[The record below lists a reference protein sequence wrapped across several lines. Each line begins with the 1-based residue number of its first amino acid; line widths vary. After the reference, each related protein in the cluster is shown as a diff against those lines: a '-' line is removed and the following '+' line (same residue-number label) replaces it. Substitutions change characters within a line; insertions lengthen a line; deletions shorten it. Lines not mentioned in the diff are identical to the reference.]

1 MPAERPIILTGAA
14 SGIGRAAAEQL
25 AAKSRVLAL
34 VDVHADGLHEVVA
47 KCQKHSPQTR
57 SFGCDV
63 GDQSA
68 VERVYEKIREELG
81 APGILINCAG
91 IGRFAPFLEI
101 EPAEW
106 ERMFHVNVMGAVF
119 FTRAVLP
126 GMLAAGEGLII
137 NVSSRMA
144 IDPHPNTTAY
154 AASKAAILAF
164 SKALAM
170 EVKDRGIKVTL
181 LAPGGAKTNIAT
193 PKHEGYLEPPARL
206 PTRLFI
212 SRRTRRRTHGCAIS
226 QSCRLVFDGRSKSFS

>member
-1 MPAERPIILTGAA
+1 MPAERPMILTGAA

-34 VDVHADGLHEVVA
+34 VDVQEESLHQVVVA
-47 KCQKHSPQTR
+47 CQKHSPQTR
-57 SFGCDV
+57 GFVCNV
-63 GDQSA
+63 ADQSS
-68 VERVYEKIREELG
+68 VERTYEAIREELG
-81 APGILINCAG
+81 VAGILINCAG

-101 EPAEW
+101 EPEEW
-106 ERMFHVNVMGAVF
+106 ERMFRVNVMGTVF
-119 FTRAVLP
+119 FTRAALP

-193 PKHEGYLEPPARL
+193 PKHEGYLEPRTIAEAIVYVTENTAKNAWVRDLTIL
-206 PTRLFI
+206 PLGF
-212 SRRTRRRTHGCAIS
+212 
-226 QSCRLVFDGRSKSFS
+226 

>member
-1 MPAERPIILTGAA
+1 MGAERPIVLTGAA
-14 SGIGRAAAEQL
+14 SGIGRATAEQL
-25 AAKSRVLAL
+25 AAKSHVLAL
-34 VDVHADGLHEVVA
+34 VDVHVDGLRQVA
-47 KCQKHSPQTR
+47 AACQKHSPRTQ
-57 SFGCDV
+57 GLACDI
-63 GDQSA
+63 GDQTA
-68 VERVYEKIREELG
+68 VGRVYEKIREELG
-81 APGILINCAG
+81 PAGILINCAG

-106 ERMFHVNVMGAVF
+106 ERMFRVNVMGTLF

-126 GMLAAGEGLII
+126 DMLAAREGLII

-170 EVKDRGIKVTL
+170 EVKERGIKVTV

-193 PKHEGYLEPPARL
+193 PKHEGYLEPGVIADAIVYITENTAKNAWVRDLTIL
-206 PTRLFI
+206 PLGF
-212 SRRTRRRTHGCAIS
+212 
-226 QSCRLVFDGRSKSFS
+226 

>member
-14 SGIGRAAAEQL
+14 SGIGRATAEQL
-25 AAKSRVLAL
+25 AARSRVLAL
-34 VDVHADGLHEVVA
+34 VDVQAESLHQVVA
-47 KCQKHSPQTR
+47 TCKKHSPR
-57 SFGCDV
+57 SRGFVCDV
-63 GDQSA
+63 ADQSS
-68 VERVYEKIREELG
+68 VERAYKAIREELG
-81 APGILINCAG
+81 AAGILINCAG

-101 EPAEW
+101 ETGEW
-106 ERMFHVNVMGAVF
+106 ERMFRVNVMGAVF
-119 FTRAVLP
+119 FTRAALP
-126 GMLAAGEGLII
+126 SMLAAGEGLII

-193 PKHEGYLEPPARL
+193 PKHEGYLEPRTIAEAIVYVTENTAKNAWVRDLTIL
-206 PTRLFI
+206 PLGF
-212 SRRTRRRTHGCAIS
+212 
-226 QSCRLVFDGRSKSFS
+226 

>member
-34 VDVHADGLHEVVA
+34 VDVHADGLHQVVA
-47 KCQKHSPQTR
+47 TCQRHSPRTR
-57 SFGCDV
+57 GFGCDV
-63 GDQSA
+63 ADQSA
-68 VERVYEKIREELG
+68 VERIYEKIRDELG
-81 APGILINCAG
+81 AAGILINCAG

-106 ERMFHVNVMGAVF
+106 ERMFRVNVMGTVF

-154 AASKAAILAF
+154 AATKAAILAF

-170 EVKDRGIKVTL
+170 EVKDHGIKVTL

-193 PKHEGYLEPPARL
+193 PKHEGYLEPGAIADAIVYITENTAKNAWVRDLTIL
-206 PTRLFI
+206 PLGF
-212 SRRTRRRTHGCAIS
+212 
-226 QSCRLVFDGRSKSFS
+226 

>member
-1 MPAERPIILTGAA
+1 MPAEGPVILTGAA

-25 AAKSRVLAL
+25 AGKSRVLAL
-34 VDVHADGLHEVVA
+34 VDVHSESLHQVVA
-47 KCQKHSPQTR
+47 ACQKR
-57 SFGCDV
+57 SARTQGFCCDV
-63 GDQSA
+63 ADQLA
-68 VERVYEKIREELG
+68 VERIYEKIRDELG

-106 ERMFHVNVMGAVF
+106 ERMFRINVMGTVF
-119 FTRAVLP
+119 FTRAALP
-126 GMLAAGEGLII
+126 AMLAAGEGLII
-137 NVSSRMA
+137 NVGSRMA

-193 PKHEGYLEPPARL
+193 PKHEGYLEADAIADAIVYITENTAKNAWVRDLTIL
-206 PTRLFI
+206 PLGF
-212 SRRTRRRTHGCAIS
+212 
-226 QSCRLVFDGRSKSFS
+226 

>member
-1 MPAERPIILTGAA
+1 MSAERPIILTGAG

-25 AAKSRVLAL
+25 AAKARVLAL
-34 VDVHADGLHEVVA
+34 VDVEAESLHQAVA
-47 KCQKHSPQTR
+47 TCQKHSPRTQG
-57 SFGCDV
+57 FVCDV
-63 GDQSA
+63 ADQSS
-68 VERVYEKIREELG
+68 VERTYETIREKLG
-81 APGILINCAG
+81 VVGILVNCAG

-101 EPAEW
+101 EPTDW
-106 ERMFHVNVMGAVF
+106 ERMFRVNVMGTVLFA
-119 FTRAVLP
+119 RAALP

-181 LAPGGAKTNIAT
+181 LAPGGTKTNIAT
-193 PKHEGYLEPPARL
+193 PKHEGYLEPRTIAEAIVYITENTAKNAWVRDLTIL
-206 PTRLFI
+206 PLGF
-212 SRRTRRRTHGCAIS
+212 
-226 QSCRLVFDGRSKSFS
+226 